1 MFSNHI
7 AVTIGNQPGFRE
19 SQKNRSQRIAW
30 IRPRQTDLRT
40 DMSMCIHSIFEK
52 DSEVAEK
59 SKKDEAQAQLAKL
72 QRAND
77 AKTAAAEYEAV
88 AAATRA
94 KTERLRALR
103 LARDAAAPP
112 PAAPKRKA
120 KTKDKSVGL
129 SDWLDD
135 QAKEGRRR

>member
-1 MFSNHI
+1 M
-7 AVTIGNQPGFRE
+7 
-19 SQKNRSQRIAW
+19 
-30 IRPRQTDLRT
+30 
-40 DMSMCIHSIFEK
+40 
-52 DSEVAEK
+52 AEK
-59 SKKDEAQAQLAKL
+59 SKKDEAHAELAKV

-77 AKTAAAEYEAV
+77 AKSATAEYEAA

-112 PAAPKRKA
+112 ATAPKRKA
-120 KTKDKSVGL
+120 KTKGKSAGL
-129 SDWLDD
+129 SDWLDG

>member
-1 MFSNHI
+1 M
-7 AVTIGNQPGFRE
+7 AVCI
-19 SQKNRSQRIAW
+19 RSI
-30 IRPRQTDLRT
+30 L
-40 DMSMCIHSIFEK
+40 EK
-52 DSEVAEK
+52 DSAVAEK

-72 QRAND
+72 QRADD
-77 AKTAAAEYEAV
+77 AKTATAEYQAA

-112 PAAPKRKA
+112 PVAPKRKA
-120 KTKDKSVGL
+120 KTKNKSTGL